1 MKSVIVDID
10 GVDIDGPASLNRRR
24 FLKTGSGILM
34 GTLAASSGLLA
45 MVAPSQ
51 VWALSLKSLSE
62 TEASGILKVTRAIFP
77 HDTLDDAVYALV
89 VKDLDA
95 AAADDAAVAD
105 LLREGLMELDKRAS
119 GDWASLDYLQRENLV
134 IKMAGTDFFEKIRGT
149 SVVSLYNNELAWMHF
164 GYEGSSYE
172 KGGYF
177 DRGFQDLEWLPNP
190 PADASPAKA

>member
-1 MKSVIVDID
+1 MKRVTVEID
-10 GVDIDGPASLNRRR
+10 TPTGLDRRQ

-51 VWALSLKSLSE
+51 AWALSLKSLSE
-62 TEASGILKVTRAIFP
+62 SEASGILKVTRGIFP

-95 AAADDAAVAD
+95 AAAEDAAVAK
-105 LLREGLMELDKRAS
+105 LLREGLKELDKRAS

-149 SVVSLYNNELAWMHF
+149 SVVSLYNNEMAWMHF
-164 GYEGSSYE
+164 GYEGASYE
-172 KGGYF
+172 LGGYF